1 MTRYTTATWPSC
13 SKEEKKSV
21 AGNGRVCVSRQN
33 NKMRKEKSQFHF
45 SAFSCLAQINRIKI
59 VFCVYRQPTQM
70 SSRKRSRSRSKER
83 GNQAF
88 FRPPPKLM
96 QPFYSGRCGGGIF
109 VDFYH

>member
-1 MTRYTTATWPSC
+1 MTTRYTTATWPSC

-59 VFCVYRQPTQM
+59 VFCVPPADPDEF
-70 SSRKRSRSRSKER
+70 KE
-83 GNQAF
+83 AF
-88 FRPPPKLM
+88 EV
-96 QPFYSGRCGGGIF
+96 SI
-109 VDFYH
+109 